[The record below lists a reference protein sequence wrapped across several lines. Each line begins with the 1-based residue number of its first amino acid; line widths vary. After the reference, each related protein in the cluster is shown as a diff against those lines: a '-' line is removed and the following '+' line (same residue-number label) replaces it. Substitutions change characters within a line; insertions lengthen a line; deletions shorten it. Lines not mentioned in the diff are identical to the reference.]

1 MRLGLIGPANDRDDL
16 LERAV
21 RFLSKERA
29 VHRAVYLGLDP
40 ALERVV
46 GALASRA
53 VGDDPGVGAV
63 WQRAAVRCGQAA
75 PAEIDR
81 FLEAERERLSLMVFG
96 ALPGEDTRLI
106 ELLCGKVAVM
116 IHDKALL
123 DEDDIASAT
132 FLVFGKSTEPM
143 VKPIGSRWF
152 LTPGPLA
159 SGGVMVLDDGSGV
172 VELSLYDDQQREVR
186 RERLMTPSDGRLKVR
201 P

>member
-106 ELLCGKVAVM
+106 ELLCGKVAVL

-123 DEDDIASAT
+123 DEDAVSYTHLTLPTND
-132 FLVFGKSTEPM
+132 LV
-143 VKPIGSRWF
+143 
-152 LTPGPLA
+152 
-159 SGGVMVLDDGSGV
+159 
-172 VELSLYDDQQREVR
+172 
-186 RERLMTPSDGRLKVR
+186 
-201 P
+201 